1 MHAKTRAMHA
11 LAAVQTFRL
20 LEHSFPT
27 VGVGRAMV
35 PHMLLDTSRCEEAT
49 AVLASSILRRH
60 LPLHFLNAAFLLLV
74 FAAVEVVA
82 ATSTRQASAADIHLR
97 PPAPLQAR
105 RAVG

>member
-1 MHAKTRAMHA
+1 
-11 LAAVQTFRL
+11 
-20 LEHSFPT
+20 
-27 VGVGRAMV
+27 MV

-82 ATSTRQASAADIHLR
+82 ATGTRQASAADIHLR
-97 PPAPLQAR
+97 PQAPPQAR
-105 RAVG
+105 RSGAQRNLLRSAAAIRLESALREGPAILKS